1 MYYQLPLE
9 QLARRTDGRP
19 QIDFAREALALLD
32 ESDDVR
38 FKPTPRGLALY
49 GADEASLARPAAVLA
64 DRYGPEVQLRTP
76 RVCYLPGRPLQ
87 EPVMAVKVTVRREH
101 LSALMR
107 ELRRRE
113 ALIEEECLRRWVFIV
128 RARAPLALLLGLGN
142 RLASLTDGT
151 AAFAM
156 RLSHYAPVPRHG

>member
-1 MYYQLPLE
+1 MYYHLPLE
-9 QLARRTDGRP
+9 QLARRTDGLP
-19 QIDFAREALALLD
+19 QLDFAREALELLD

-64 DRYGPEVQLRTP
+64 DRYGPEVQLRAP
-76 RVCYLPGRPLQ
+76 RVCYLRGRPLQ
-87 EPVMAVKVTVRREH
+87 EPVMALKATVRREH
-101 LSALMR
+101 LAALMR

-113 ALIEEECLRRWVFIV
+113 VLVEEQCLRRWVFIA
-128 RARAPLALLLGLGN
+128 RARAPLARLLGLGT

-151 AAFAM
+151 ASFAM
-156 RLSHYAPVPRHG
+156 RLSHYAPVPEGA